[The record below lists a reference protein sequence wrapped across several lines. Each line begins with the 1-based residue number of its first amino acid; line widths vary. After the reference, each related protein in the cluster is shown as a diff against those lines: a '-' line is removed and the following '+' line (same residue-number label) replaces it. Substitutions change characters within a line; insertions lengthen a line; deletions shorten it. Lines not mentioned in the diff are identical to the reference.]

1 MTPPQDPN
9 VQGGGRRER
18 RWRAVLVVVITI
30 GATAALAVVAR
41 TTLTQSLT
49 TLSGLRWRWIPLALY
64 CEFGSMAAVA
74 RSQRRLLRA
83 GGTKLH
89 LRSVMAVTYAGN
101 AISVSLPLAGPEM
114 GTAFAFRQF
123 GRHGIEPAVAA
134 WALAV
139 SGIISSFAFAFVLA
153 GGALA
158 SGSAIAAGVGLGS
171 AVVSLI
177 PAVAI
182 VGGLRYG
189 AVRRRLN
196 RLLDK
201 LLAIPRFV
209 VQRPGPGAEDAL
221 ERFFDRVSSLRL
233 PPLQYLEVFALSLL
247 NWVADCLCLAAA
259 ISAVGVHPP
268 WSSLFLAYGVAMSA
282 GAIGLTPGGLGVI
295 EVTLAA
301 ALVGAGI
308 KGPHALAAVLVYR
321 LISFWLVMIGG
332 WLIMAILVRRGRPAA
347 DAGA

>member
-1 MTPPQDPN
+1 MTFLPDP
-9 VQGGGRRER
+9 VGQGGEQRDR
-18 RWRAVLVVVITI
+18 RWRSVLVVVIAV
-30 GATAALAVVAR
+30 GATAALAALAR
-41 TTLTQSLT
+41 TTLTQSFA
-49 TLSGLRWRWIPLALY
+49 TLGGLRWRWIPLAVY

-101 AISVSLPLAGPEM
+101 AISVSLPLAGPGM
-114 GTAFAFRQF
+114 ATAFTFRQF
-123 GRHGIEPAVAA
+123 GREGIEPAVAA

-158 SGSAIAAGVGLGS
+158 SGNAIAAGIGLGG
-171 AVVSLI
+171 AVISLI
-177 PAVAI
+177 PTVAV
-182 VGGLRYG
+182 VGALRYEP
-189 AVRRRLN
+189 VRRWLN
-196 RLLDK
+196 RVLAK
-201 LLAIPRFV
+201 LLAIARHAIN
-209 VQRPGPGAEDAL
+209 RPGPSAEDAL
-221 ERFFDRVSSLRL
+221 ERFLDRVSSLRL
-233 PPLQYLEVFALSLL
+233 PTMHYLEVFALSLL

-259 ISAVGVHPP
+259 MSAVGVHPP
-268 WSSLFLAYGVAMSA
+268 WSSLFLAYGIAMSA
-282 GAIGLTPGGLGVI
+282 GSVGLTPGGLGVI

-308 KGPHALAAVLVYR
+308 KGQQAIAAVLVYR

-332 WLIMAILVRRGRPAA
+332 WLIMAILVRRGGQV
-347 DAGA
+347 AGT

>member
-1 MTPPQDPN
+1 
-9 VQGGGRRER
+9 VIVI
-18 RWRAVLVVVITI
+18 AVA
-30 GATAALAVVAR
+30 ATAALAALAR
-41 TTLTQSLT
+41 NTLTQSFT
-49 TLSGLRWRWIPLALY
+49 TLGGLRWRWIPLAVY

-123 GRHGIEPAVAA
+123 GRQGIEPAVAA

-139 SGIISSFAFAFVLA
+139 SGIISSCAFAFILA
-153 GGALA
+153 GGAPA
-158 SGSAIAAGVGLGS
+158 SGSAVAAGGIGLGG
-171 AVVSLI
+171 AVMSLI
-177 PAVAI
+177 PTVAV
-182 VGGLRYG
+182 VGALRYKG
-189 AVRRRLN
+189 VRRWLN
-196 RLLDK
+196 RVLAK
-201 LLAIPRFV
+201 LLAVARHVIN
-209 VQRPGPGAEDAL
+209 RPGPSAEDAL
-221 ERFFDRVSSLRL
+221 ERFLDRVSSLRL
-233 PPLQYLEVFALSLL
+233 PTVHYLEVFALSLL

-282 GAIGLTPGGLGVI
+282 GSVGLTPGGLGVI
-295 EVTLAA
+295 EVALAA
-301 ALVGAGI
+301 ALVQAGV
-308 KGPHALAAVLVYR
+308 KGQHAIAAVLVYR

-332 WLIMAILVRRGRPAA
+332 WLIMAILVRRGRPVA
-347 DAGA
+347 DRGA